1 MLDRGR
7 RRLWPRVLAGVVAAL
22 LAVTVGVALVI
33 AWYFAGVAVAVT
45 HTVQRTLVAGP
56 AGAGAVHLPAE
67 PDAVRAGTYGLDW
80 QGGYGRLGAVRTRDA
95 TGVVRDLSTV
105 RGSLTAGTKARVDT
119 YAYDGDP
126 RSALGLAF
134 DDVRVHAAL
143 GDFPAWYVPADRAD
157 RTWFVFLHG
166 HDGSRAESLRYLR
179 ALHGAGMP
187 VLVPTFRNDVG
198 APASPDGIDHLG
210 DTEWQDVDAAVHW
223 ALDHGA
229 RDVVLG
235 GWSMGGAVAFQVADR
250 SAVAGRIR
258 ALVLDSPV
266 VDWRDV
272 FRRQGAV
279 RGLPD
284 AETDLAM
291 WVAERRYGIDLGRLD
306 WASRSADLKIPTLI
320 VHSDADD
327 YVPDGPAKRLA
338 AARPGLVTLDL
349 VPGAGH
355 TQAWNTDP
363 AGYEQRV
370 LGWLAARGL
379 LAP

>member
-7 RRLWPRVLAGVVAAL
+7 TRRWPRLLVGAVATVLALALVVAL
-22 LAVTVGVALVI
+22 GI

-45 HTVQRTLVAGP
+45 HGVQRTLVADP
-56 AGAGAVHLPAE
+56 VGAGAVHLTTD

-80 QGGYGRLGAVRTRDA
+80 QGGYGRLGAVQRRDA
-95 TGVVRDLSTV
+95 TGVVRDLTTLH
-105 RGSLTAGTKARVDT
+105 GSLAAGTKARVDT

-134 DDVRVHAAL
+134 DDVRVHASL
-143 GDFPAWYVPADRAD
+143 GNFPAWYVPADRAD
-157 RTWFVFLHG
+157 GTWFVFVHG

-187 VLVPTFRNDVG
+187 VLVPTYRNDVG
-198 APASPDGIDHLG
+198 APASPDGVDHLG
-210 DTEWQDVDAAVHW
+210 ATEWQDVDAAVHW

-235 GWSMGGAVAFQVADR
+235 GWSMGGAVALQVADR
-250 SAVAGRIR
+250 SAAAGRIR

-266 VDWRDV
+266 LDWRDV
-272 FRRQGAV
+272 FRHQGSA
-279 RGLPD
+279 RGLPT
-284 AETDLAM
+284 AESDLAV
-291 WVAERRYGIDLGRLD
+291 WVAERRYGIDLDRLD
-306 WASRSADLKIPTLI
+306 WTSRSADLRVPILI
-320 VHSDADD
+320 VTSDADD

-338 AARPGLVTLDL
+338 AARRDLVTLDL

-363 AGYEQRV
+363 AGYEQRL
-370 LGWLAARGL
+370 LGWLATSGSRAS
-379 LAP
+379 